1 MTPRSRSLPLLAL
14 ALLALA
20 LLALS
25 ASCVPMTVQH
35 DYDPDVDFS
44 RYRTFTWMPVPENAE
59 TARTNL
65 SGPFLEKR
73 IKKSVVEALAEKGVS
88 RTDDGP
94 DFLVAYYLNY
104 KRTTDV
110 NVHHHGYG
118 YWGPRTLDVTQYKEG
133 TLILDFVDPLTEEL
147 IWRGWSISALQTGHS
162 PREEQQILDM
172 AVSEILKRF
181 PPY

>member
-1 MTPRSRSLPLLAL
+1 MIPRSLLLSLFGA
-14 ALLALA
+14 ALLAT
-20 LLALS
+20 
-25 ASCVPMTVQH
+25 CVPMTVQH

-59 TARTNL
+59 TVKTNL

-73 IKKSVVEALAEKGVS
+73 IRKSVVEGLAEKGYA

-104 KRTTDV
+104 KRKTDV
-110 NVHHHGYG
+110 NVYAHGYG
-118 YWGPRTLDVTQYKEG
+118 YWGPRTLDVNEYKEG
-133 TLILDFVDPLTEEL
+133 TLILDFVDPDTQEL
-147 IWRGWSISALQTGHS
+147 IWRGWSISALQSGHS
-162 PREEQQILDM
+162 PREEQEIINM
-172 AVSEILKRF
+172 AVRQILKRF